1 MKQIKLKLIP
11 TAFMLDKVLE
21 NKNAKE
27 KVFELE
33 SEIKNKWW
41 FRNANGDWIEKQVTT
56 QKKEEFK
63 RYQDKSKYRHDI
75 V

>member
-41 FRNANGDWIEKQVTT
+41 FRNANGDWIEK
-56 QKKEEFK
+56 
-63 RYQDKSKYRHDI
+63 
-75 V
+75 